1 METGFGITSLSLGD
15 PLRGRDDQAKP
26 GQLALDGFFVF
37 RTFSC
42 EHDGPKNKKT
52 RHFRVGFCLAEDE
65 GFEPPVP
72 RGTTVFKTAAF
83 DRSANPPVQR

>member
-1 METGFGITSLSLGD
+1 MQKNRSPIKKNYGFGITSLPLGD

-42 EHDGPKNKKT
+42 EHDGPKISCKKT
-52 RHFRVGFCLAEDE
+52 GVLL
-65 GFEPPVP
+65 
-72 RGTTVFKTAAF
+72 KKIM
-83 DRSANPPVQR
+83 